1 MFTGI
6 VQDYLPVKTIDHK
19 PSLLTFSVELTPVL
33 LENLQIGASVAID
46 GVCLTV
52 TAIDG
57 NEVFF
62 HAMMETLRLTT
73 LQYLAP
79 HKKVNI
85 ERSSR
90 IGDEMGGHRV
100 SGHVSN
106 MAQIVAVHEPTNN
119 RVLTLEV
126 PKDFMK
132 YVIQKGFIALDGCS
146 LTVGDVD
153 RNICTFDVWLIPETM
168 ARTGFGVKG
177 VGDYVNIEFD
187 PTTQVIVDTVER
199 IMKE

>member
-6 VQDYLPVKTIDHK
+6 VQAYLPIKTAELK
-19 PSLLTFSVELTPVL
+19 PSFLTFSVEFTPDLVKG
-33 LENLQIGASVAID
+33 LEIGASVAVD

-52 TAIDG
+52 SVIEGTK
-57 NEVFF
+57 VFF

-73 LQYLAP
+73 LQYISVG
-79 HKKVNI
+79 KKVNI

-106 MAQIVAVHEPTNN
+106 MAQIIEVQEPVNN

-146 LTVGDVD
+146 LTVVNAD
-153 RNICTFDVWLIPETM
+153 RNLSTFEVWLIPETM